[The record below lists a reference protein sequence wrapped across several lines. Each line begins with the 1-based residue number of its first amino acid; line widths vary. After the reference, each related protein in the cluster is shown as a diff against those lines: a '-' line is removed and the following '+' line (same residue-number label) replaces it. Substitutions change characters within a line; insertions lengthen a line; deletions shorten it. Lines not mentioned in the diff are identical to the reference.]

1 MTPKTASRPAAAP
14 QDAARG
20 STAPRLRR
28 ARIAGVGMS
37 VPPKV
42 MTNADLEKL
51 VDTTDEWI
59 RTRTGIRER
68 RIAEPGTATSD
79 LAVPAARQA
88 LAQAGLNPKDL
99 QLIIVA
105 TSTPDMVF
113 PATACL
119 VQDTLGAPK
128 AACFD
133 IQAACTG
140 FVYALAMA
148 DQCVAG
154 GMYDNALVIGAEV
167 LSGFIDW
174 TDRSTC
180 VLFGDGAGA
189 CVLTPTNRGGIL
201 ATHLASDGSGKDLLQ
216 LPGGGSRT
224 PPSHA
229 SIDQRLHFLQMKG
242 NEVFKVA
249 VRAMADAAAQVLAK
263 CGRKPQEVDCLI
275 PHQAN
280 QRIIDAVME
289 RVQIDP
295 SKLFLNVERYGNM
308 SAASTIVALCEA
320 LTEGRIKE
328 GDLVVL
334 VAFGAGLTWG
344 AAAIEW

>member
-1 MTPKTASRPAAAP
+1 MRPRPATPRANAAP
-14 QDAARG
+14 IGATAR
-20 STAPRLRR
+20 RVRM
-28 ARIAGVGMS
+28 AGLGKCL
-37 VPPKV
+37 PPKV
-42 MTNADLEKL
+42 MTNRELEQL
-51 VDTTDEWI
+51 VETTDEWI

-68 RIAEPGTATSD
+68 RIAEPGTGTSD
-79 LAVPAARQA
+79 IAVPAARQA
-88 LAQAGLNPKDL
+88 LQDAGLDPTDL

-105 TSTPDMVF
+105 TSTPDMIF
-113 PATACL
+113 PSTACL
-119 VQDTLGAPK
+119 VQEQLGAGR

-133 IQAACTG
+133 VQAACTG
-140 FVYALAMA
+140 FLYALAVA
-148 DQCVAG
+148 NQCVAG

-189 CVLTPTNRGGIL
+189 CVLLPAARGGIL
-201 ATHLASDGSGKDLLQ
+201 ATHLGSDGGGKELLQ
-216 LPGGGSRT
+216 LPGGGSRV

-249 VRAMADAAAQVLAK
+249 VRTMVEATTEVLAK
-263 CGRKPQEVDCLI
+263 CGRTPQDVACLI

-280 QRIIDAVME
+280 QRIIDAVRERMELPPE
-289 RVQIDP
+289 RVYTN
-295 SKLFLNVERYGNM
+295 LERYGNM
-308 SAASTIVALCEA
+308 SAASTIVALREA
-320 LTEGRIKE
+320 VDEGRVKT

>member
-1 MTPKTASRPAAAP
+1 MTAA
-14 QDAARG
+14 G
-20 STAPRLRR
+20 GLRR
-28 ARIAGVGMS
+28 VRMAGVGKCL
-37 VPPKV
+37 PPKV
-42 MTNADLEKL
+42 MTNLELEQL
-51 VDTTDEWI
+51 VDTSDEWI

-79 LAVPAARQA
+79 IAVPASQQA
-88 LAQAGLNPKDL
+88 LKDAGLDPKDL

-105 TSTPDMVF
+105 TSTPDMIF
-113 PATACL
+113 PSTACL
-119 VQDTLGAPK
+119 VQERLGATN

-133 IQAACTG
+133 VQAACTG
-140 FVYALAMA
+140 FLYALAVA
-148 DQCVAG
+148 NQCVAG

-189 CVLTPTNRGGIL
+189 CVLLPSSTRSGIL
-201 ATHLASDGSGKDLLQ
+201 ATHLGSDGGGKEMLQ
-216 LPGGGSRT
+216 LPGGGSRV

-249 VRAMADAAAQVLAK
+249 VRTMVEATTRVLAK
-263 CGRKPQEVDCLI
+263 CGHTPEEVDCLI

-280 QRIIDAVME
+280 QRIIDAVRE
-289 RVQIDP
+289 RMGLDP
-295 SKLFLNVERYGNM
+295 ARVYTNLERYGNM
-308 SAASTIVALCEA
+308 SAASTIVALREA
-320 LTEGRIKE
+320 VDEGRVTP

>member
-1 MTPKTASRPAAAP
+1 MSSPVP
-14 QDAARG
+14 
-20 STAPRLRR
+20 LRR
-28 ARIAGVGMS
+28 VGMTGVGMC
-37 VPPKV
+37 VPPRI
-42 MTNADLEKL
+42 MTNAELEQL

-59 RTRTGIRER
+59 HTRTGIRER

-79 LAVPAARQA
+79 IAVPAATAA
-88 LAQAGLNPKDL
+88 LAQATLSPNDL
-99 QLIIVA
+99 ELIIVA
-105 TSTPDMVF
+105 TSTPDMIF
-113 PATACL
+113 PSTACL
-119 VQDTLGAPK
+119 VQERLGAPK

-140 FVYALAMA
+140 FVYALAMGQ
-148 DQCVAG
+148 QCVAG
-154 GMYDNALVIGAEV
+154 GLYQNALVIGAEV

-189 CVLTPTNRGGIL
+189 CVLQPAKRGGIL
-201 ATHLASDGSGKDLLQ
+201 ATHLGSDGSGKEMLQ
-216 LPGGGSRT
+216 LPGGGSRV
-224 PPSHA
+224 PPSHT
-229 SIDQRLHFLQMKG
+229 SVDQRLHFLQMKG

-249 VRAMADAAAQVLAK
+249 VRTMADAATAVLAK
-263 CGRKPQEVDCLI
+263 CGKQPSDVDCLI

-280 QRIIDAVME
+280 RRIIDAVTE

-295 SKLFLNVERYGNM
+295 AKVYLNVDRYGNM
-308 SAASTIVALCEA
+308 SAASTIVALYEA
-320 LTEGRIKE
+320 VQEGRVKP

-344 AAAIEW
+344 AVALEW

>member
-1 MTPKTASRPAAAP
+1 M
-14 QDAARG
+14 
-20 STAPRLRR
+20 TAPLQP
-28 ARIAGVGMS
+28 VGFLGLGFY
-37 VPPKV
+37 VPEKIL
-42 MTNADLEKL
+42 TNTDLEKL
-51 VDTTDEWI
+51 VDTSDEWI

-88 LAQAGLNPKDL
+88 LAQAGLDPNDL

-105 TSTPDMVF
+105 TSTPDMIF
-113 PATACL
+113 PSTACL
-119 VQDTLGAPK
+119 VQDKLGAPK

-148 DQCVAG
+148 NQCVAG
-154 GMYDNALVIGAEV
+154 GMYENALVIGAEV

-189 CVLTPTNRGGIL
+189 CVLTAANRGGIL
-201 ATHLASDGSGKDLLQ
+201 ATHLGSDGGGKEMLQ

-249 VRAMADAAAQVLAK
+249 VRAMADAAAQVLVK
-263 CGRKPQEVDCLI
+263 CGKTPEDVACLI

-280 QRIIDAVME
+280 RRIIDAVME
-289 RVQIDP
+289 RVHIDS
-295 SKLFLNVERYGNM
+295 SKVYLNVDRYGNM

-320 LTEGRIKE
+320 VAEGRVKP